1 MSSNRR
7 FLFLVEGE
15 DTEVKLLNQILACF
29 PEISLRPDDIL
40 IFRTN
45 IWVLCDTLN
54 RDIGENW
61 YDDDIDFLNF
71 LRSSTNVCQQ
81 LNGFDTASVTDIFLI
96 FDYERQDPRFDA
108 NLLKHMMNFWN
119 NSTENGLLYINYPM
133 IESFNH
139 IKSPFPDLNF
149 LTRKIECSKLC
160 MKQGHKN
167 LYKVMA
173 KNESSFPD
181 LSNIDRDTFKELTI
195 HHFCKA
201 SAILYGSSDISE
213 STACQIWNNIDN
225 IRLRLLDEQNIL
237 SADLSSGF
245 VYVIATCLWFICEY
259 NSSLVFSQ

>member
-15 DTEVKLLNQILACF
+15 KTEVNLLNRILACF

-40 IFRTN
+40 IYRTN
-45 IWVLCDTLN
+45 IWVLCNTLT
-54 RDIGENW
+54 REIGEKW

-96 FDYERQDPRFDA
+96 FDYERQDPCFDA
-108 NLLKHMMNFWN
+108 DMLKHMMKFWS

-133 IESFNH
+133 IESFSH
-139 IKSPFPDLNF
+139 IKSPLPDFNF
-149 LTRKIECSKLC
+149 LTRKIDCSKLR
-160 MKQGHKN
+160 MKQGNKN

-173 KNESSFPD
+173 KKDSSFHNI
-181 LSNIDRDTFKELTI
+181 SSIDRDTFKELTI

-213 STACQIWNNIDN
+213 STAYQIWNNIDN
-225 IRLRLLDEQNIL
+225 IRLYLLDEQNTL
-237 SADLSSGF
+237 SADFSSGF

-259 NSSLVFSQ
+259 NSSLVFSK